1 MDIENLKDITCFGKL
16 ENYLIN
22 DPKTSALIEVTDERL
37 DLVEVA
43 ECFVD
48 GSPLS
53 LFNVRSWQETGA
65 IKFNTVKP
73 RYLAVEVIQIVP
85 FFIFKSLNKR
95 YE

>member
-1 MDIENLKDITCFGKL
+1 MDIASLKDVTSFGKL
-16 ENYLIN
+16 ENYLFS
-22 DPKTSALIEVTDERL
+22 DPNTKALIEVRDERL

-48 GSPLS
+48 DSPQS
-53 LFNVRSWQETGA
+53 IFNVRTWQKTGA
-65 IKFNTVKP
+65 IKFNPDKP
-73 RYLAVEVIQIVP
+73 RSLAVEVIQIVP